1 MKARAFVI
9 ASALTIFTT
18 AQPQNARSE
27 TYEFYYAY
35 TAGALAAICDL
46 HMNGIISTN
55 TVKEANKNF
64 LEAIRNDAPAAATR
78 DAVEVVLEQDDFS
91 KCPIRNY

>member
-1 MKARAFVI
+1 MKAKVLAI
-9 ASALTIFTT
+9 AGSLAIVSTAL
-18 AQPQNARSE
+18 PQSSKGS

-46 HMNGIISTN
+46 HMNGVISTN

-64 LEAIRNDAPAAATR
+64 LNALGNDVPAAATR
-78 DAVEVVLEQDDFS
+78 AAVQVVLEQKDFRF
-91 KCPIRNY
+91 CPIRHY